1 LLFILFKPGL
11 AFKGATLFP
20 SLLLIE
26 DASKGLQQ
34 PVFYAEHRRLGG
46 YINMGVIRR
55 RTAQAYNQS
64 RGVFMGKA
72 HKYPPI
78 FFKKWVAL

>member
-1 LLFILFKPGL
+1 MAEPYPKPGL

-46 YINMGVIRR
+46 YRNMGVIRR

-64 RGVFMGKA
+64 YMLL
-72 HKYPPI
+72 
-78 FFKKWVAL
+78 WVLKGLG